1 LFDPRG
7 QGPLFKSTYFEEKTM
22 SAVLVKEL
30 RERTGLGMMECKKAL
45 SDAGGDVELAID
57 NLRKLSGLKAAKK
70 EGRTAADG
78 VVAVKVAADNSYA
91 VAVEV
96 NSETDFVARDTGFL
110 AFVNTVV
117 EKAFATKQTDV
128 VALMSGELEAA
139 REALVQKI
147 GEKIS
152 VRRISLIQGGV
163 VGGYLHLNNRIAV
176 LVQLEGGND
185 EIAKDIAMHVAAVKP
200 TVVSADQMPAELV
213 EKEKEIIRAQP
224 DMAGKP
230 AEIVEKMIGGRINKF
245 LKEASLVDQPFVKN
259 QEQTVAQF
267 AKAAG
272 ATVKSFVRLEVGEGI
287 EKAVVD
293 FAAEVAAQVAASSKS

>member
-1 LFDPRG
+1 
-7 QGPLFKSTYFEEKTM
+7 M

-30 RERTGLGMMECKKAL
+30 RDRTGLGMMECKKAL
-45 SDAGGDVELAID
+45 AEAGGDVELAIE

-78 VVAVKVAADNSYA
+78 VVSVKVAADNSYA

-96 NSETDFVARDTGFL
+96 NSETDFVARDAGFL
-110 AFVNTVV
+110 AFVNSVLD
-117 EKAFATKQTDV
+117 KAFETKQTDV
-128 VALMSGELEAA
+128 AALMVGELESA

-152 VRRISLIQGGV
+152 VRRISLVEGGV
-163 VGGYLHLNNRIAV
+163 NGGYVHLNNRIAV
-176 LVQLEGGND
+176 LVQLDGGN
-185 EIAKDIAMHVAAVKP
+185 EEVAKDIAMHVAAVNP
-200 TVVSADQMPAELV
+200 TVVSSDQMPAATV

-230 AEIVEKMIGGRINKF
+230 AEIVEKMIVGRINKF

-259 QEQTVAQF
+259 PEQTVAQF

-293 FAAEVAAQVAASSKS
+293 FAAEVAAQVAASKS